1 MRGVIK
7 MATKT
12 YQQLQT
18 ELDEVMNW
26 FNDASQELD
35 VDEAIKRYQQ
45 GTELIKQLEKQLKL
59 AENKITKVKAG
70 S

>member
-1 MRGVIK
+1 